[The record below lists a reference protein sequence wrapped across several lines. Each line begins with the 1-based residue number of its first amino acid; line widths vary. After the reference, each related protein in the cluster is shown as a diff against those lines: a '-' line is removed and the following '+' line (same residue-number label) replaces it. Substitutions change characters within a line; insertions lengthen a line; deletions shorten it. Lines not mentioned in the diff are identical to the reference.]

1 MFVFLTMLYNSI
13 LISTYLSLQARYFLY
28 FVNFANFAK
37 FWVLNL
43 AFREIPKAQN
53 FVHCITELKT
63 KIHSILNLKKNSY
76 DFLKKKTQIFC
87 LRFDYCQNYV
97 PEKTDNRHQHLI
109 VCLKRK
115 TFAKTFET
123 FLSSNSMF
131 DNI

>member
-53 FVHCITELKT
+53 FVHCKANFLGC
-63 KIHSILNLKKNSY
+63 NLSY
-76 DFLKKKTQIFC
+76 
-87 LRFDYCQNYV
+87 R
-97 PEKTDNRHQHLI
+97 
-109 VCLKRK
+109 
-115 TFAKTFET
+115 
-123 FLSSNSMF
+123 LSLLS
-131 DNI
+131 